1 MEDKKDLFKSILL
14 SDLDD
19 NISIYKNIGYHIS
32 LLKKDQILKDDSL
45 ITLLEELEE
54 IFSLLKFLQ
63 FKIEEDYL
71 IGTEKFKLFNS
82 ELGDIRDKLK
92 TIILSIG
99 YNQISE
105 IFKLCMS
112 PYDFEN
118 FNSAIDSDI
127 RFIDKYFIIHHVCL
141 DINEDSTNPC
151 TNPCTNPSILFVE
164 NKDPIITQ
172 SFSYALNCCSLII
185 KIGLYSFTFDG
196 YFKHDSLN
204 SLFKETIFVEKF
216 TKLYKCVGLLNIP
229 YKFKHGYIS
238 QLAYTDFTIKSVE
251 NIIQMITDSYDELKK
266 ISKSLISNLVTDFT
280 RMDRIKQRAIIIILL
295 LSKENDHIIAN
306 ILFENVR
313 SSDMRDTLHWSI
325 RKLLTESGGLKM
337 AARKKLLGFE
347 SNEITWEEKLIVL
360 KTSEKNKSKALAKVK
375 EINSSKESASK
386 AETYLNGFYK
396 IPFGIYR
403 EEQIFTLTSGIK
415 NKFISL
421 INLINEYEEFIPSD
435 LDYDFNNIR
444 RLNTSVLPCISELI
458 NFVEAIGIYNDSGL
472 HLKTSEFLKLNE
484 IKDMG
489 SKIIDDIQDSNNKK
503 RNYLK
508 SVRETLDTAIYG
520 QHDVKKQIE
529 VIFAQWM
536 NGKAEGAVIGLQG
549 PPGTGKTQIA
559 REGIAKC
566 LKDVDDST
574 RPFCFV
580 PLGGARDGSV
590 LEGHGYTYLG
600 SQWGKLVDLL
610 MDSKC
615 MNPIIFFDEVDK
627 VSTTDHG
634 RDIINILI
642 HLTDPTQNKEIY
654 DKYFSGVELDFSKC
668 IFIFSYNDPQAIDR
682 VLRDRITEIKV
693 KPLKLQEKTTIVSN
707 YSLPQICENVG
718 IDRSTI
724 SFSDKT
730 IEYLINTYTF
740 EAGMRKCIEKLKE
753 ILREI
758 NLEQIKNPCSIKTTI
773 NPELIDKILSR
784 HNKLIHKQI
793 HPIPQIGLINGLYA
807 TGTGIGGITI
817 IQVIKTLS
825 DKKLGLELT
834 GSQGDVMKE
843 SMICAKT
850 LAWNL
855 LPLDTKKS
863 IKEEWDQI
871 GSFGFHIHCPECAT
885 PKDGPSAG
893 IAITTAIYSVL
904 TSKPIK
910 NYIAMTG
917 EVDLI
922 GNVKAIGGLD
932 SKIEGAI
939 KAGCTQVLIPKENEQ
954 DYLKLPLGLKESIKI
969 ILVDNI
975 QDVLKLS
982 LVDEKF

>member
-32 LLKKDQILKDDSL
+32 LLKKDQILKDESL
-45 ITLLEELEE
+45 ITILEKLEE
-54 IFSLLKFLQ
+54 IFAFLKLLE
-63 FKIEEDYL
+63 FKIEEDNL
-71 IGTEKFKLFNS
+71 IGTEKFKIYNS
-82 ELGDIRDKLK
+82 ELGEIRDKLK
-92 TIILSIG
+92 IIILSIG

-112 PYDFEN
+112 TYDYEN
-118 FNSAIDSDI
+118 YNSIINSDI
-127 RFIDKYFIIHHVCL
+127 RFIDKYFIIHRVVIHNL
-141 DINEDSTNPC
+141 DIDDLDKNFNLLMQF
-151 TNPCTNPSILFVE
+151 IE
-164 NKDPIITQ
+164 NKDPVITP
-172 SFSYALNCCSLII
+172 SFFYVLNCCSLTV
-185 KIGLYSFTFDG
+185 KIGAYNFTFDG
-196 YFKHDSLN
+196 YFKQDSLN
-204 SLFKETIFVEKF
+204 SLFKEKSYVEKYN
-216 TKLYKCVGLLNIP
+216 KLYRCVGLLNIP
-229 YKFKHGYIS
+229 YKFKHGYLS
-238 QLAYTDFTIKSVE
+238 QLAYTDFTIKSADE
-251 NIIQMITDSYDELKK
+251 IISLITNSYEELKK
-266 ISKSLISNLVTDFT
+266 ISKTLMSNLITDFV
-280 RMDRIKQRAIIIILL
+280 RLDRVKQRKIIILL
-295 LSKENDHIIAN
+295 LLSKEEDHIVAN

-313 SSDMRDTLHWSI
+313 SSDMRDTLDWSI
-325 RKLLTESGGLKM
+325 RKLLTESSGLKM
-337 AARKKLLGFE
+337 AAKKKLLGFD
-347 SNEITWEEKLIVL
+347 SNEMTWEEKLIIL

-375 EINSSKESASK
+375 ELGSSKESSSK

-396 IPFGIYR
+396 IPFGIYK
-403 EEQIFTLTSGIK
+403 EEEIFTLTSIIK
-415 NKFISL
+415 NKFVNL
-421 INLINEYEEFIPSD
+421 INLINDYQEFIPYE
-435 LDYDFNNIR
+435 LECEFDYIR
-444 RLNTSVLPCISELI
+444 KFIDNKSYLPCVNKL
-458 NFVEAIGIYNDSGL
+458 NYLVEAICVYNESGL
-472 HLKTSEFLKLNE
+472 HLKTSEFLKINE
-484 IKDMG
+484 IKD
-489 SKIIDDIQDSNNKK
+489 SITKLIDDILESNSKK
-503 RNYLK
+503 QKYLL
-508 SVRETLDTAIYG
+508 SVREILDSAIYG
-520 QHDVKKQIE
+520 QFDVKNQIE

-536 NGKAEGAVIGLQG
+536 NGKTEGAVIGLQG

-566 LKDVDDST
+566 LVDSDGSS

-580 PLGGARDGSV
+580 PLGGARDGTI

-627 VSTTDHG
+627 VSTTDYG

-693 KPLKLQEKTTIVSN
+693 KPLTLEEKITIVKN

-718 IDRSTI
+718 IDHSTVI
-724 SFSDKT
+724 FSNES
-730 IEYLINTYTF
+730 IEYLIDIYTF

-758 NLEQIKNPCSIKTTI
+758 NLQQIKNPSFIKTII
-773 NPELIDKILSR
+773 NQDFIDSILSR

-793 HPIPQIGLINGLYA
+793 HPNPEIGLVNGLYA
-807 TGTGIGGITI
+807 TGAGIGGITV
-817 IQVIKTLS
+817 IQIIKTLS

-834 GSQGDVMKE
+834 GSQGNVMKE

-855 LPLDTKKS
+855 LPFDIKKS
-863 IKEEWDQI
+863 INQEWESI

-893 IAITTAIYSVL
+893 IAITTALYSVL
-904 TSKPIK
+904 TSKPVR
-910 NYIAMTG
+910 NNIAMTG

-932 SKIEGAI
+932 SKISGAI
-939 KAGCTQVLIPKENEQ
+939 KAGCTKVLIPLENKQ
-954 DYLKLPLGLKESIKI
+954 DYLKLSDHIKKSIEI
-969 ILVDNI
+969 ILVDKI
-975 QDVLKLS
+975 QDVLDLS
-982 LVDEKF
+982 LVDEKI